1 MGPPRVRLR
10 AAGSWLLIAV
20 LAGAACGRDGGAV
33 VLATTTSVE
42 DSGLLARL
50 IEAYGRDRPGAAV
63 RPLAVGSGEAL
74 ELGRRGD
81 ADILIVHHPREE
93 EEFVAGGHGEDRVP
107 FMYNDF
113 VIVGPPDDP
122 AGVAGAGSAAGA
134 FRAIARAASPFIS
147 RGDGSGTHGRE
158 IDIWSSAALV
168 PDGAWYVEAGQGM
181 GPLLQMAS
189 ERRAYTLTDRATFNA
204 MEPRL
209 ELTILYDGDPALLN
223 IYSVILVT
231 SARRR
236 AEARELWRWL
246 TSERG
251 ERVILGYHDARGR
264 SLFRTDLV
272 ADWTIVEARADGEV
286 TDDDD
291 DARPGRWSTLRRR
304 FLCRSV
310 PPRQADP
317 ACG

>member
-1 MGPPRVRLR
+1 VRP
-10 AAGSWLLIAV
+10 AACGSWLLLAA
-20 LAGAACGRDGGAV
+20 LAGAACGRGGEAV

-42 DSGLLARL
+42 DSGLLATL
-50 IEAYGRDRPGAAV
+50 LEAYRRDRPGATV

-81 ADILIVHHPREE
+81 ADILIVHNPKEE
-93 EEFVAGGHGEDRVP
+93 EKFIAGGFGEDRIP
-107 FMYNDF
+107 IMYNDF

-122 AGVAGAGSAAGA
+122 AGVAAAGSAAGA
-134 FRAIARAASPFIS
+134 FRAIARAASPFLS

-158 IDIWSSAALV
+158 LDIWSSVGLV
-168 PDGAWYVEAGQGM
+168 PAGAWYLEAGQGM

-189 ERRAYTLTDRATFNA
+189 ERRAYTLTDRSTFNV

-209 ELTILYDGDPALLN
+209 DLAILYDGDPALIN
-223 IYSVILVT
+223 IYSVILVAA
-231 SARRR
+231 SRRR

-251 ERVILGYHDARGR
+251 ERVIAGYRDARGR

-272 ADWTIVEARADGEV
+272 ADWTIVEAGADREV
-286 TDDDD
+286 TDGNDP
-291 DARPGRWSTLRRR
+291 RPEGWSTLRRR

-310 PPRQADP
+310 PPSQADP
-317 ACG
+317 TCG

>member
-1 MGPPRVRLR
+1 MRLR
-10 AAGSWLLIAV
+10 TAGSWLLIAV

-93 EEFVAGGHGEDRVP
+93 EEFLAAGHGEDRVP

-134 FRAIARAASPFIS
+134 FRTIARAASPFIS

-158 IDIWSSAALV
+158 MDIWSSAALV

-189 ERRAYTLTDRATFNA
+189 ERRAYTLTDRATFNV

-231 SARRR
+231 TSRRR

-251 ERVILGYHDARGR
+251 ERVILGHHDARGR
-264 SLFRTDLV
+264 SLFRTHV
-272 ADWTIVEARADGEV
+272 SADRPIVEARANGEV
-286 TDDDD
+286 ADDN
-291 DARPGRWSTLRRR
+291 DARSGSWSTLRRR

-317 ACG
+317 ACS